1 MNIYFFIDTHHH
13 HHHHLTTSACEGY
26 IWRKQRGGME
36 NRKLLEDLKCTRLPT
51 NTHYDMLGWPFQLT
65 PMSTYTCVIVCV
77 SYYDASPTQA
87 ALKSK
92 QSVSGDLGISEYEY
106 LEETSR
112 SWRSSTTT
120 AASRPQHTQQMLL
133 KQTHTHTRKWWARY
147 CFRNMCNSLTNK
159 VK

>member
-1 MNIYFFIDTHHH
+1 MKHEYIFFYWHASSSSSSLKNKCVRRLHMTK
-13 HHHHLTTSACEGY
+13 T
-26 IWRKQRGGME
+26 KGGVE

-120 AASRPQHTQQMLL
+120 AASRPQHSQQMLL
-133 KQTHTHTRKWWARY
+133 KQTHTHASDG
-147 CFRNMCNSLTNK
+147 RNIAFETGAT
-159 VK
+159 V